1 MMSILKRK
9 VSNMKIRTR
18 FAPSP
23 TGFMH
28 VGNLRTALYEYLT
41 AKHDGGTFILRI
53 EDTDQ
58 ERFVEGAVDVIY
70 KTLET
75 AGITHDEGPD
85 VGGDYGPYVQS
96 ERKDMY
102 KPYAEKLVKEGKAYY
117 CFCSKERL
125 EELKKNAPEGTVA
138 GYDRHCR
145 DLPKEQI
152 DANLS
157 SGMSYVIRQKMPYEG
172 ETTYHDTVYGDITIK
187 NDELDDQ
194 ILIKA
199 DGFPTYNFANVIDDH
214 TMGIT
219 HVVRGSE
226 YLSSTPKYNALYEAF
241 GWEIPTYIHLPLIN
255 GKTVDEQGN
264 VVISK
269 LSKRHG
275 STGFFDLVN
284 EGFLPKAI
292 MNYIALLGWCPAGE
306 YENREIFT
314 MDELIKAFD
323 INGISKSPSV
333 FDYDKLEWMNG
344 EYIKAMDSEEFLSN
358 ARPYYDE
365 IGITEDNYELLEEIL
380 KPRITRFTQISEKL
394 SFLKELEEF
403 DLGLFEHKKSKSTKE
418 TSLEAL
424 ESVIPIL
431 EESDWNR
438 DELNEKIKA
447 LAESKEVKN
456 SVIMWPLR
464 IAAAG
469 VAVTPGGC
477 SEVLML
483 LGKDESLRRI
493 KTSLNR
499 LKGN

>member
-1 MMSILKRK
+1 MR
-9 VSNMKIRTR
+9 IRTR

-41 AKHDGGTFILRI
+41 AKHEGGSFVLRI

-58 ERFVEGAVDVIY
+58 ERYVEGATQVIY
-70 KTLET
+70 DTLKL
-75 AGITHDEGPD
+75 AGLTHDEGPD
-85 VGGDYGPYVQS
+85 IGGDYGPYVQS
-96 ERKDMY
+96 ERKDLY
-102 KPYAEKLVKEGKAYY
+102 KPYAEQLVKAGKAYY

-125 EELKKNAPEGTVA
+125 DSLRQNAPEGTVV

-145 DLPKEQI
+145 
-152 DANLS
+152 NLS
-157 SGMSYVIRQKMPYEG
+157 SEEVEANLKAGLPYVIRQKMPTEG
-172 ETTYHDTVYGDITIK
+172 ESTYTDLVYGDITIP

-241 GWEIPTYIHLPLIN
+241 GWDIPTYIHLPLIN
-255 GKTVDEQGN
+255 GKSVDEEGN
-264 VVISK
+264 VTVSK

-292 MNYIALLGWCPAGE
+292 MNYIALLGWCPSGE
-306 YENREIFT
+306 YENQEIFS
-314 MDELIKAFD
+314 MEELVKAFD

-344 EYIKAMDSEEFLSN
+344 EYIKLMDKDEFLSN
-358 ARPYYDE
+358 AKPYYDE
-365 IGITEDNYELLEEIL
+365 LNVSPDTYDMLEELL
-380 KPRITRFTQISEKL
+380 KPRITRFTQIPEKL
-394 SFLKELEEF
+394 AFMKSLENY
-403 DLGLFEHKKSKSTKE
+403 DLDLYEHKKSKSTKE
-418 TSLEAL
+418 TALDAL
-424 ESVIPIL
+424 ESAIPVL
-431 EESDWNR
+431 EECDWNR
-438 DELNEKIKA
+438 DALGEAIKN
-447 LAESKEVKN
+447 LAEKKEVKN
-456 SVIMWPLR
+456 SVIMWPVR

-477 SEVLML
+477 SEVLIL
-483 LGKDESLRRI
+483 LGKEESLRRI
-493 KTSLNR
+493 NIGLNR

>member
-1 MMSILKRK
+1 MR
-9 VSNMKIRTR
+9 IRTR

-41 AKHDGGTFILRI
+41 AKHEGGSFVLRI

-58 ERFVEGAVDVIY
+58 ERYVEGATQVIY
-70 KTLET
+70 DTLKL
-75 AGITHDEGPD
+75 AGLTHDEGPD
-85 VGGDYGPYVQS
+85 IGGDYGPYVQS
-96 ERKDMY
+96 ERKDIY
-102 KPYAEKLVKEGKAYY
+102 KPYAEQLVKDGKAYY

-125 EELKKNAPEGTVA
+125 DSLRQNAPEGTVV

-145 DLPKEQI
+145 
-152 DANLS
+152 NLS
-157 SGMSYVIRQKMPYEG
+157 SEEVEANLKAGLPYVIRQKMPTEG
-172 ETTYHDTVYGDITIK
+172 ESTYTDLVYGDITIP

-241 GWEIPTYIHLPLIN
+241 GWDIPTYIHLPLIN
-255 GKTVDEQGN
+255 GKSVDEEGN
-264 VVISK
+264 VTVSK

-292 MNYIALLGWCPAGE
+292 MNYIALLGWCPSGE
-306 YENREIFT
+306 YENQEIFS
-314 MDELIKAFD
+314 MEELIKAFD

-344 EYIKAMDSEEFLSN
+344 EYIKLMDKDEFLSN
-358 ARPYYDE
+358 AKPYYDE
-365 IGITEDNYELLEEIL
+365 LNVSPDTYDMLEELL
-380 KPRITRFTQISEKL
+380 KPRITRFTQIPEKL
-394 SFLKELEEF
+394 AFMKSLENY
-403 DLGLFEHKKSKSTKE
+403 DLDLYEHKKSKSTKE
-418 TSLEAL
+418 TALDAL
-424 ESVIPIL
+424 ESAIPVL
-431 EESDWNR
+431 EECDWNR
-438 DELNEKIKA
+438 DALGEAIKN
-447 LAESKEVKN
+447 LAEKKEVKN
-456 SVIMWPLR
+456 SVIMWPVR

-477 SEVLML
+477 SEVLIL
-483 LGKDESLRRI
+483 LGKEESLRRI
-493 KTSLNR
+493 NIGLNR